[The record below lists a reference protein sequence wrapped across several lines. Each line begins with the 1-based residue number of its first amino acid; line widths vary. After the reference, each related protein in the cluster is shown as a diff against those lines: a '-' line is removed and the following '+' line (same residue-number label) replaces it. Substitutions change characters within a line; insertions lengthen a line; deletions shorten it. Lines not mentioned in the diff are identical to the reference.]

1 MPYLRALL
9 LAALFLMGGCAS
21 GSPPKDWGKDV
32 AAAHGANLFAPDLV
46 RYLRYDFVVLKGD
59 VKKAEFRHLLDRVTG
74 DYRYEADAATFA
86 GVPFLDEATSS
97 WRPIGLD
104 LPDGRLV
111 ALGNRRDRTGR
122 VWIAGEEQPA
132 ELAERVRQRIDN
144 DAWWLI
150 LPQALAAPNLRVRS
164 DGPTT
169 LEGHGEAIELNLTFE
184 PGTGDTPG
192 DVYRIFIDP
201 GSLAV
206 LRTEIDLQN
215 RDVTVKANWSGE
227 IVLSGVRFYLERQ
240 LPDRTLAIENQD
252 LPATVAE
259 GVFSDPGVGMSDGAP

>member
-1 MPYLRALL
+1 
-9 LAALFLMGGCAS
+9 
-21 GSPPKDWGKDV
+21 
-32 AAAHGANLFAPDLV
+32 V
-46 RYLRYDFVVLKGD
+46 RYLRFDFVVRKGG

-74 DYRYEADAATFA
+74 AYRYEADAATFA
-86 GVPFLDEATSS
+86 GVPFLDAETSS

-104 LPDGRLV
+104 LPEGRLV

-122 VWIAGEEQPA
+122 VWIAGREQPL

-150 LPQALAAPNLRVRS
+150 LPQSLSAPNLKVHS

-169 LEGHGEAIELNLTFE
+169 VEGLGEAIRLNLTFE
-184 PGTGDTPG
+184 PGAGDTPG
-192 DVYRIFIDP
+192 DVYRIFVDP

-215 RDVTVKANWSGE
+215 RDLTVKADWSEE
-227 IVLSGVRFYLERQ
+227 IVLRGVRFYRERR
-240 LPDRTLAIENQD
+240 LPDRTLAFENLD
-252 LPATVAE
+252 LPAEVAE
-259 GVFSDPGVGMSDGAP
+259 GVFVNPSVEMRDGVR